1 MSRQQ
6 QNYFGKILE
15 YLNGLIQ
22 KMISIIPTPI
32 GNTEDI
38 TLRALRL
45 MKELDIFLCED
56 TRTSKK
62 LFKIYEIDYSKKK
75 FYSITSFTSKGKL
88 EFYEKLLK
96 ENNVGILS
104 EAGSPGLSDPG
115 KSIVKILWENKLEFE
130 VLPGSNALIPAV
142 VAAPMDSSEFLYM
155 GFLPT
160 KKGRQTK
167 IKKIINS
174 KKPVFLYESVH
185 RIYKLILQLKE
196 NGFEGNIG
204 IFREIS
210 KMHEEKIYDNI
221 DNIIEKFKSGKIKEK
236 GEFVV
241 CIYNITS

>member
-1 MSRQQ
+1 
-6 QNYFGKILE
+6 
-15 YLNGLIQ
+15 
-22 KMISIIPTPI
+22 MISIIPTPI

-75 FYSITSFTSKGKL
+75 FYSITSFTSKWKL

-96 ENNVGILS
+96 ENNVWILS
-104 EAGSPGLSDPG
+104 EAWSPWLSDPW

-130 VLPGSNALIPAV
+130 VLPWSNALIPAV

-160 KKGRQTK
+160 KKWRQTK

-196 NGFEGNIG
+196 NWFEWNIG

-221 DNIIEKFKSGKIKEK
+221 DNIIEKFKSWKIKEK